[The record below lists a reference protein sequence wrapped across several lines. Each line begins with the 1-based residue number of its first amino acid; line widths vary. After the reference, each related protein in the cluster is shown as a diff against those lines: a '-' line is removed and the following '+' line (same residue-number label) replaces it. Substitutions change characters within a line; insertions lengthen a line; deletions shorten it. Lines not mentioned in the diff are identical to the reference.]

1 MDTSSLGKIDEPH
14 GQDERRD
21 VESTRRREDREGVG
35 TSEGAVEEESNQRSN
50 LWIEVFKLA
59 GIVGVDPHPLTLREL
74 CWMAHAKI
82 EADWW
87 HTANLMSL
95 TLNQN
100 RKKGST
106 AITPKEL
113 HPMQVQKRKKG
124 RKQKVGVEAL
134 KAFLPPND
142 PNRKGFELGKT

>member
-1 MDTSSLGKIDEPH
+1 MDTQTLGEIDQSH

-21 VESTRRREDREGVG
+21 AESTRRREDREGARS
-35 TSEGAVEEESNQRSN
+35 SEGTVEEESNQRSN
-50 LWIEVFKLA
+50 LWVEVFKLA

-74 CWMAHAKI
+74 CWMAHARI

-95 TLNQN
+95 TINQN
-100 RKKGST
+100 RKKGSR

-113 HPMQVQKRKKG
+113 HPMQVQKQKKAK
-124 RKQKVGVEAL
+124 KQIVGVEAL